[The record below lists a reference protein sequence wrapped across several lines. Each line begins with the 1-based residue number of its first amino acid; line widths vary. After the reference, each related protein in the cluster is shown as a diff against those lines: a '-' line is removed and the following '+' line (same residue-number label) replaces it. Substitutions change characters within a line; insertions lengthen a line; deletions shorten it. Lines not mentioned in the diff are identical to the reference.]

1 MSFLNKRVED
11 SIKQAKLLAQM
22 SELSYRALNG
32 TRQTRSNFINNDL
45 KEQAD
50 TDKPAVGSLTSE
62 MIAQYKREE
71 EEQNKYVDPS
81 TGKELQYAPTGMTPT
96 IKAAKLVPVTS
107 LSAPATIT
115 DVEKE
120 QSNYAAI
127 LQDIQDKKQEIED
140 KKREGKSKAKEV
152 AETNVKL
159 NELSDKYNK
168 IKDDKTKV
176 EFGLKEFQ
184 KRLSTLT
191 GISKPKP
198 EELEEMKELN
208 KEIPELKKV
217 LLECDKQLTDIA
229 TEHKTIR
236 KAGLALVAERK
247 KLDADIVTIK
257 TVDIPTL
264 ETALE
269 QSKKLIETY
278 QDNIKEN
285 EIIERDTEQENKQ
298 QLKAYQDTF
307 NIMNKNRYQVT
318 QDPNETDTDFIKRIQ
333 SLESLAFDKNIFKDR
348 AATEGNK
355 KFMKNLKDITRDE
368 VKISEIVKSF
378 TSPEEVFLIN
388 SNWSYILNILKRQFG
403 FNNPGISASEYNSE
417 IEEALESIQTGKT
430 TNITVVAPPA
440 SGATVSASTP
450 FATPSAA
457 TPAPPATPGPTG
469 TTASATT
476 LMNDILD
483 DTGVSSGFQYEESD
497 NSLVISNPKGDIVYI
512 KIAESKTLKK
522 ILFSKTNN
530 NQGSFKAF
538 NFTNTS
544 GELSFKQFKTDF
556 FQGNTFVYNQMFGS
570 KLNYPDINNHLKSN
584 FSLTDINKG
593 DLKKVQ
599 HEGKTIVGYGL
610 KTESI
615 PDICHFGKNIIL
627 LKKLYYNNILS
638 VKNKKMH
645 AIEYFTNVKVSDNYY
660 ITNV

>member
-1 MSFLNKRVED
+1 
-11 SIKQAKLLAQM
+11 
-22 SELSYRALNG
+22 
-32 TRQTRSNFINNDL
+32 
-45 KEQAD
+45 
-50 TDKPAVGSLTSE
+50 
-62 MIAQYKREE
+62 
-71 EEQNKYVDPS
+71 
-81 TGKELQYAPTGMTPT
+81 
-96 IKAAKLVPVTS
+96 
-107 LSAPATIT
+107 
-115 DVEKE
+115 
-120 QSNYAAI
+120 
-127 LQDIQDKKQEIED
+127 
-140 KKREGKSKAKEV
+140 
-152 AETNVKL
+152 
-159 NELSDKYNK
+159 
-168 IKDDKTKV
+168 
-176 EFGLKEFQ
+176 
-184 KRLSTLT
+184 
-191 GISKPKP
+191 
-198 EELEEMKELN
+198 
-208 KEIPELKKV
+208 
-217 LLECDKQLTDIA
+217 
-229 TEHKTIR
+229 
-236 KAGLALVAERK
+236 
-247 KLDADIVTIK
+247 
-257 TVDIPTL
+257 
-264 ETALE
+264 
-269 QSKKLIETY
+269 
-278 QDNIKEN
+278 
-285 EIIERDTEQENKQ
+285 
-298 QLKAYQDTF
+298 
-307 NIMNKNRYQVT
+307 
-318 QDPNETDTDFIKRIQ
+318 
-333 SLESLAFDKNIFKDR
+333 
-348 AATEGNK
+348 
-355 KFMKNLKDITRDE
+355 MKNLKDITRDE

-417 IEEALESIQTGKT
+417 IEEALESIPTGKT

-469 TTASATT
+469 TTASTTT

-483 DTGVSSGFQYEESD
+483 DTGASSGFQYEESD

-530 NQGSFKAF
+530 NQGSFKTF

-570 KLNYPDINNHLKSN
+570 KLNYPDIYNHLKSN

-599 HEGKTIVGYGL
+599 HEGKTIVGHGL

-645 AIEYFTNVKVSDNYY
+645 AIEYFTNVKVSDNFVDVILQMCKNSKPNINNLTQDEKQLLDTLLHVCGIKSSANSSKKDDVVNELKNKFKLAEGQLRV
-660 ITNV
+660 ITTH